1 LQAYRTGVRKS
12 PEMAA
17 MAAVLSEEDV
27 EKLAAHYAR
36 QKARA
41 FVYVISPPR

>member
-1 LQAYRTGVRKS
+1 
-12 PEMAA
+12 MAA
-17 MAAVLSEEDV
+17 MSAVLTEEDI

-41 FVYVISPPR
+41 FVYVIVPPR